1 MESKNTNIYDK
12 LIELQI
18 LLKKEASM
26 KELCKYNYNN
36 KIH

>member
-1 MESKNTNIYDK
+1 MEVKNKGVYEK

-26 KELCKYNYNN
+26 KELCKY
-36 KIH
+36 